1 MGLRD
6 WLKYALENG
15 SYLEYVVARVIQ
27 QTTRVV
33 VAFLTS
39 TTVVIPVWHLF
50 NLGNLEGPTWLPD
63 YRILAV
69 IVFASLVF
77 RALNKDIYELSED
90 SS

>member
-6 WLKYALENG
+6 WLKTALENG

-27 QTTRVV
+27 QITRVV

-39 TTVVIPVWHLF
+39 TTVVVPVWYFF
-50 NLGNLEGPTWLPD
+50 NLGSLEGPTWLPD
-63 YRILAV
+63 YRILA
-69 IVFASLVF
+69 IISFAALVYQT
-77 RALNKDIYELSED
+77 LSTDIYKLSED